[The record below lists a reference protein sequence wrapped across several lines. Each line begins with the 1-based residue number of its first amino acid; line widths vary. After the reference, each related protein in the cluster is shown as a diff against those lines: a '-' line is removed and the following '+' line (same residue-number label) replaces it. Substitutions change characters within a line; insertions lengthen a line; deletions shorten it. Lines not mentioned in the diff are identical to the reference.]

1 MRGVIRGH
9 HTCTVGCTPC
19 PTKRVGD
26 NRPTWKRLPCTA
38 FLRFYRSSGA
48 YASLCVCGKAD
59 TFSST
64 FSTSRLISWREV
76 HRRPTTAEQRM
87 RVVNL
92 VQQAHELL
100 DRFLKVDAQDSQG
113 ASEMVVELQE
123 LVDELR
129 VLRPA
134 RIFRRQK

>member
-1 MRGVIRGH
+1 
-9 HTCTVGCTPC
+9 
-19 PTKRVGD
+19 
-26 NRPTWKRLPCTA
+26 
-38 FLRFYRSSGA
+38 
-48 YASLCVCGKAD
+48 
-59 TFSST
+59 
-64 FSTSRLISWREV
+64 
-76 HRRPTTAEQRM
+76 M

-129 VLRPA
+129 VLRPLA
-134 RIFRRQK
+134 FSVAKNKTRLALVNWELPRDSSGEPLAPPLLR

>member
-1 MRGVIRGH
+1 
-9 HTCTVGCTPC
+9 
-19 PTKRVGD
+19 
-26 NRPTWKRLPCTA
+26 
-38 FLRFYRSSGA
+38 
-48 YASLCVCGKAD
+48 
-59 TFSST
+59 
-64 FSTSRLISWREV
+64 
-76 HRRPTTAEQRM
+76 M